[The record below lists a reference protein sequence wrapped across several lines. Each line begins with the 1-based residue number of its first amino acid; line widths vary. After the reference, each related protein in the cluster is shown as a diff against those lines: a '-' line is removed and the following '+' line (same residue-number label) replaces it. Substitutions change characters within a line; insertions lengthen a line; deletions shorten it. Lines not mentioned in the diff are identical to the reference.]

1 MSEHQIDKKR
11 RSIFTAAV
19 ASALVLM
26 VGCATQSKKQDP
38 IQVDV
43 SEVTDVSS
51 LIAAIKK
58 SGGSLLSATIPDETF
73 YKEFANSFV
82 NNARAAAEL
91 GYSIPKW
98 VLDKLPPQRKV
109 VLPLL
114 GVAMFM
120 FGGVAFAVPV
130 STVIIAVLASIVL
143 LGSAIISAISALFSS
158 NPVYQ
163 V

>member
-1 MSEHQIDKKR
+1 MNEHQIGKSR
-11 RSIFTAAV
+11 RSILTAGV
-19 ASALVLM
+19 ISALAFM
-26 VGCATQSKKQDP
+26 AGCATQTKKNGP

-43 SEVTDVSS
+43 SQVKDVPT

-58 SGGSLLSATIPDETF
+58 SAGNLLPASITDETF

-82 NNARAAAEL
+82 KNARAAADL
-91 GYSIPKW
+91 GYAIPRW

-109 VLPLL
+109 VLPFL

-120 FGGVAFAVPV
+120 LGGVAFAVPV

-143 LGSAIISAISALFSS
+143 LGSAIISAIGALFSS
-158 NPVYQ
+158 DPV
-163 V
+163 